1 MPCAFKKQ
9 VATGIVVSSHLFLW
23 LKIVAKLLKTAE

>member
-9 VATGIVVSSHLFLW
+9 VATGIVVSSHLFLG

>member
-9 VATGIVVSSHLFLW
+9 VANRYRCVFPSVSRA
-23 LKIVAKLLKTAE
+23 KIVAKLLKTAE